1 MMPWW
6 IIGLA
11 GVVASIAAWF
21 ALRALTRAYGRYRA
35 AFHAQ
40 TVTHLEDFFLFI
52 DPRQVWGAAA
62 SGALVVALIV
72 VMATGSVPLAMMLSA
87 ALAAMPFGGLR
98 GLRRRRMARFERQL
112 PDFLLSLAGALRA
125 GAGLQGALQSI
136 VAQSPVPLAQEF
148 SMLLREQRMGVPLE
162 NAMEH
167 LRQRMPV
174 EGVLLL
180 TSLLRIASGTGG
192 NMAQTLEGVAKT
204 LRDRLHLQGRIR
216 ALTAQGRMQ
225 AGIMACL
232 PLLLGAAL
240 ALLSPEA
247 MAPLWRTPSG
257 WVVMLLVLL
266 LEFMGLW
273 LVRRIVAIDV

>member
-1 MMPWW
+1 MHAL
-6 IIGLA
+6 IIVLTGIAA
-11 GVVASIAAWF
+11 GIAAWF
-21 ALRALTRAYGRYRA
+21 AMRSLILAYGRYRA

-52 DPRQVWGAAA
+52 DPRQVWIAAA
-62 SGALVVALIV
+62 SAALTIAIV
-72 VMATGSVPLAMMLSA
+72 VIVVTGSVSLALISSA
-87 ALAAMPFGGLR
+87 AFAALPFGGLR
-98 GLRRRRMARFERQL
+98 GLRRRRMVRFERQL

-125 GAGLQGALQSI
+125 GAGMQGALQSI
-136 VAQSPVPLAQEF
+136 VVQSPAPLAQEF
-148 SMLLREQRMGVPLE
+148 SMLLREQRMGVSLE
-162 NAMEH
+162 VAMAH
-167 LRQRMPV
+167 LQQRMPV

-180 TSLLRIASGTGG
+180 VSLLRIASGTGG
-192 NMAQTLEGVAKT
+192 NMAQTLEGVALT

-232 PLLLGAAL
+232 PLLLGVAL

-257 WVVMLLVLL
+257 WAVMLLVLILEL
-266 LEFMGLW
+266 LGLW